1 MARRRHIEAMQRAN
15 AHLLQAAVQFESLDL
30 LAEELRLAQK
40 ELGKITGE
48 TTTEDL
54 LGEIF
59 SRFCIGK

>member
-1 MARRRHIEAMQRAN
+1 MQLVN
-15 AHLLQAAVQFESLDL
+15 SHLLQAAVYFESLDL

-54 LGEIF
+54 LGDLF
-59 SRFCIGK
+59 STFCIGK

>member
-1 MARRRHIEAMQRAN
+1 MQRARS
-15 AHLLQAAVQFESLDL
+15 HLDRAETHFDSTDL

-54 LGEIF
+54 LTDIF
-59 SRFCIGK
+59 STFCIGK

>member
-1 MARRRHIEAMQRAN
+1 MARRRHIDAMQRAGS
-15 AHLLQAAVQFESLDL
+15 HLDRAETHFDSTDL

-54 LGEIF
+54 LADIF
-59 SRFCIGK
+59 STFCIGK